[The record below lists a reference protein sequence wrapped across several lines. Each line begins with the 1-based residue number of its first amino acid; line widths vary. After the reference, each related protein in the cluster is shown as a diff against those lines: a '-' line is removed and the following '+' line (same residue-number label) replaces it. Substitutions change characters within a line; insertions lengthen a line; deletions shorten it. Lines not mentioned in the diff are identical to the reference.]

1 MDDKIY
7 LECIKKNEIHD
18 LVQKFDKFVSGTI
31 VNEYTG
37 IYSNDEQRYIL
48 EREILIE
55 KGITYMNLYAYSV
68 NKKNKRER
76 IPMSVFNERTG
87 SDYIDKY
94 ILPYEII
101 INVDIGQ
108 DFFKD
113 SEKELKEEMV
123 VINTIADEI
132 EKTKTRIVTTE
143 HYQSSDIVS
152 NWKPSDTNYDIK
164 SLSVGQL
171 QDYFTL
177 LPGDKEHQLFEFL
190 QGDIRIEQYVSTFK
204 FYDYQVIQMAGLS
217 PASFGYE
224 KDAYQNTENISLQK
238 NASDMTIEAIKTQ
251 IEEQINKLIANV
263 VKAQQ
268 SEGITQNILPS
279 TLNWDYGENEKF
291 TDMKKIQVLGR
302 VNGVVSVPYKERL
315 KIVLPIL
322 NKLKDMEID
331 DKQLEELLKQHSE
344 EENINIEYG
353 EI

>member
-1 MDDKIY
+1 
-7 LECIKKNEIHD
+7 
-18 LVQKFDKFVSGTI
+18 
-31 VNEYTG
+31 
-37 IYSNDEQRYIL
+37 
-48 EREILIE
+48 
-55 KGITYMNLYAYSV
+55 
-68 NKKNKRER
+68 
-76 IPMSVFNERTG
+76 
-87 SDYIDKY
+87 
-94 ILPYEII
+94 
-101 INVDIGQ
+101 
-108 DFFKD
+108 
-113 SEKELKEEMV
+113 MV

-152 NWKPSDTNYDIK
+152 NWKPSDTNYNVK

-204 FYDYQVIQMAGLS
+204 FYDYQIIQMAGLS

-268 SEGITQNILPS
+268 SEGITQNVLPS

-322 NKLKDMEID
+322 NKLKDMKID